1 GILGRLMPCNPG
13 MYWWK
18 NLHALVTD
26 FLYWFLV
33 PLILRLGRTL
43 MLIAGVA
50 LLCGGGEPQFLPVK
64 DLPLW
69 QACLAILLIQDVLL
83 YWMHRLFHTRW
94 AWPFHA
100 IHHSPTVL

>member
-1 GILGRLMPCNPG
+1 MDWLITLGAFWLNTLELLVGMALLFGILGRLMPCNPG

-18 NLHALVTD
+18 NLHAVVTD

-69 QACLAILLIQDVLL
+69 QACLAILLIQ
-83 YWMHRLFHTRW
+83 
-94 AWPFHA
+94 
-100 IHHSPTVL
+100 